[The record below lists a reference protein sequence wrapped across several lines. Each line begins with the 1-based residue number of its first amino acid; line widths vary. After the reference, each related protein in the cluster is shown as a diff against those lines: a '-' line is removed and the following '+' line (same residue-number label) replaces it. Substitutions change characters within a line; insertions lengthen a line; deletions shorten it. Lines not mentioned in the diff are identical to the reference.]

1 MHLNGGAA
9 KLLPSFVLDTFANT
23 TPLSRTNP
31 EQIEEIRTWG
41 RDRAVPAGR
50 TTTTTT
56 SGTSG
61 TPRRV
66 VFMSE

>member
-1 MHLNGGAA
+1 M
-9 KLLPSFVLDTFANT
+9 LDTFANT

-66 VFMSE
+66 VFMGE